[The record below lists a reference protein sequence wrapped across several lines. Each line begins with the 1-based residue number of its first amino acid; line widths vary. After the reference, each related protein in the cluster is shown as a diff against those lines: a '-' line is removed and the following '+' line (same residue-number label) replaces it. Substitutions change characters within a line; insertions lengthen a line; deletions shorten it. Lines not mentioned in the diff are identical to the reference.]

1 MNYRTRVAGAFSDT
15 AEARRVASSLA
26 GTLIHDPRKSTEHL
40 PFAAIVL
47 ADPDRL
53 SAVTR
58 PADVAAWIV
67 CERTVRRRPEARPA
81 EHGAALP
88 GVIGLFPLVANPA
101 LSPDAAD
108 AHWRDHHAPLA
119 LEIHE
124 VMTHYSQ
131 LCVIQHLHG
140 LALDGIALCGTATAE
155 DLRERFFRD
164 ADGRRAILRD
174 IASVADTEKSPRRLI
189 ATETEFG

>member
-1 MNYRTRVAGAFSDT
+1 MTPPRHAGSQVRLPEPSSTTLASLPNTCHLQRSFLLIQTGSARSPAQRT
-15 AEARRVASSLA
+15 SLHGSYVNA
-26 GTLIHDPRKSTEHL
+26 LC
-40 PFAAIVL
+40 
-47 ADPDRL
+47 ADGPKPD
-53 SAVTR
+53 
-58 PADVAAWIV
+58 
-67 CERTVRRRPEARPA
+67 
-81 EHGAALP
+81 
-88 GVIGLFPLVANPA
+88 IGRFPLVANPA

-124 VMTHYSQ
+124 VMTHYRQ

-155 DLRERFFRD
+155 DLRERFFRA

-174 IASVADTEKSPRRLI
+174 IASFADTEKSPRRLI
-189 ATETEFG
+189 ATETEYG